1 MGFKI
6 TTDDYGTRVWRHDN
20 YGYATYTTSIQ
31 TKTDSGSYVREYK
44 QLKFKGGV
52 ELEDKSEII
61 IRNAFP
67 ALDVWND
74 KVTGELRHKEVW
86 VVTDFVYK
94 DSAAPKPQAHQERRY
109 VPELDDMP
117 GTFEAVED
125 SVPF

>member
-1 MGFKI
+1 MGFRI

-31 TKTDSGSYVREYK
+31 TKTDDGSYVREYK

-52 ELEDKSEII
+52 ELENGSEIF

-67 ALDVWND
+67 TIDVWND
-74 KVTGELRHKEVW
+74 KQTGELKHKEVW

-94 DSAAPKPQAHQERRY
+94 HAAPKKPVQREYRPI
-109 VPELDDMP
+109 PEYDDLP
-117 GTFEAVED
+117 DTFEAVED